1 MSSCKMKTRYPFM
14 LKSYA
19 MERMARA
26 LERAI
31 EAKTISEKER
41 AARWAAA
48 WGLLCD
54 IRTTRVRLKNKIVN
68 RGHAIAEQETVQI
81 NFPEISF
88 N

>member
-1 MSSCKMKTRYPFM
+1 MKTRYPFM

-19 MERMARA
+19 MDRMARA

-31 EAKTISEKER
+31 EASTITEKER

-54 IRTTRVRLKNKIVN
+54 IRTTRVRLKNTVMV
-68 RGHAIAEQETVQI
+68 RRVAARAEPEVMHI

>member
-1 MSSCKMKTRYPFM
+1 MKTRYPFM

-19 MERMARA
+19 MDRMARA

-31 EAKTISEKER
+31 EAKTITEKER

-54 IRTTRVRLKNKIVN
+54 IRTTRVRLKNKILN
-68 RGHAIAEQETVQI
+68 RRGEASAEQESVQI